1 MSLPADDSKLLSLHQ
16 RFLVLH
22 VFVPLGFAWSVELAM
37 SDISGI
43 KRRINITTT
52 QGKQE
57 IKYFSFRY
65 PIDNLKKGVWLFL
78 AIDVFSFMQVFKDQT
93 FRSLDQIIV
102 SSSCRLRRIFTMKEF
117 VEYEIPKNYWLSQG
131 IPQ

>member
-1 MSLPADDSKLLSLHQ
+1 MSLPADEFKLLSLHQ

-22 VFVPLGFAWSVELAM
+22 VFVPLGFTWSVELAM
-37 SDISGI
+37 TDINGI

-65 PIDNLKKGVWLFL
+65 PIDNLNKGVWLFL

-93 FRSLDQIIV
+93 FRSLDQIII

-117 VEYEIPKNYWLSQG
+117 LEYEIPKNYWLSQG